1 MPNFERLAVVPHG
14 ISQLFAAI
22 VRERLLWMFGLLAI
36 GLALLDPRP
45 WAQYRRWL
53 ELPTLL
59 GLVALIVTIE
69 GIRVSGYVQRVA
81 NAVIHRT
88 HSVRALA
95 LWLVLA
101 AALLSMV
108 LTNDVSLFLVVPLTV
123 ALGHES
129 PLPVRRLVIFE
140 ALAVNAGSTLSPIG
154 NPQNLLLWRQSGLSI
169 PAFMRQMMPTVLVML
184 SLLLVLTCF
193 MFASRPL
200 HVEAGPRDEGARP
213 WPALGIVSA
222 GLLLGVVGLLQLQS
236 AGVACAMVLLV
247 FALCFRSVL
256 IRVDWMLLATFAVMF
271 VGLGHLAQWS
281 FVHTLA
287 QVPDWHQPLV
297 LYLGG
302 IVLSQ
307 LVSNVPATVFLSHYT
322 ANTMAL
328 AVAVNVGGFGLGIGS
343 LANLIALRLEG
354 SPGGLAAFHRISV
367 PFLLACAPLVW
378 IAQRWLT

>member
-1 MPNFERLAVVPHG
+1 MMPPSLSRLFTV
-14 ISQLFAAI
+14 II
-22 VRERLLWMFGLLAI
+22 RERLLWMFSVLAI

-59 GLVALIVTIE
+59 SLVALIVTIE

-81 NAVIHRT
+81 KAVVHRT

-129 PLPVRRLVIFE
+129 PLPVQRLVIFE

-154 NPQNLLLWRQSGLSI
+154 NPQNLLLWHHSGLSL
-169 PAFMRQMMPTVLVML
+169 PAFMLQMMPTFLVML
-184 SLLLVLTCF
+184 SLLLLLTAF
-193 MFASRPL
+193 MFESRPL
-200 HVEAGPRDEGARP
+200 HTGVGQGSAGAQP

-222 GLLLGVVGLLQLQS
+222 GLLLGVVGLLQLGA
-236 AGVACAMVLLV
+236 AGVACALVLLV
-247 FALCFRSVL
+247 FALAFRRIL
-256 IRVDWMLLATFAVMF
+256 LRVDWMLLATFAVMF

-287 QVPDWHQPLV
+287 QLPDWREPLV

-307 LVSNVPATVFLSHYT
+307 LVSNVPATIFLSHYT
-322 ANTMAL
+322 GNTMAL
-328 AVAVNVGGFGLGIGS
+328 AVTVNVGGFGLGIGS

-354 SPGGLAAFHRISV
+354 KPGGLAAFHRISL
-367 PFLLACAPLVW
+367 PFLFACAPLVW
-378 IAQRWLT
+378 LAQRWLA